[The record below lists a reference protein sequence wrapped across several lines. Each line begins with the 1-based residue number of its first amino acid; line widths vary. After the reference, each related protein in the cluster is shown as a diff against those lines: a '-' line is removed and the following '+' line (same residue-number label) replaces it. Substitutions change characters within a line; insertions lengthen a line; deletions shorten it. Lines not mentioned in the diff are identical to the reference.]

1 MKQGICTAIGVIG
14 GIVTGFFGGWDTGL
28 TTLII
33 FMAIDYVSGLV
44 VAGVFHN
51 SRKTESGTLES
62 KAGWKGLCR
71 KCMTLLFVLIAYRLD
86 LMIGSDYIRDAVIIG
101 FVANET
107 ISIIEN
113 AGLMGVPLPEPIVKA
128 VEILTNDKKLRQASM
143 KGEAENEEEQADE

>member
-1 MKQGICTAIGVIG
+1 MKYGVCTAIGAVG
-14 GIVTGFFGGWDTGL
+14 GLIATLFGGWDDGL
-28 TTLII
+28 MTLVI

-51 SRKTESGTLES
+51 SRKTETGTLES

-71 KCMTLLFVLIAYRLD
+71 KCMTLLFVLVAYRLD

-101 FVANET
+101 FVANEA

-113 AGLMGVPLPEPIVKA
+113 AGLMGVPFPEPIRKA
-128 VEILTNDKKLRQASM
+128 IEILTKDYNRRIQEDKDVDA
-143 KGEAENEEEQADE
+143 GE